1 MQCSHT
7 RTSTHRHT
15 CPHTQTL
22 TCVHIHAM
30 LTHAHVHTRTHAHTQ
45 TLTCIHIHVM
55 LTHAHVHGGCA
66 DPSRE
71 SLLRGP
77 LSEAAPGPALQP
89 LSSESASVP
98 HLEFLTPHILVV
110 GTPRGLQQL
119 ASGSCDL
126 TPAERV
132 TSTPRWA
139 PRADGSSSSPSPSS
153 LQPML
158 IIHEACSSRR
168 VIINLCRDRNR
179 FQHKLLHRIQL
190 FSDCCWLQSTIPK
203 FTAGCASLRLPLPSS
218 QEEETQV
225 RPPPLRPA
233 QVPQTWHG
241 VPAPPRNC
249 CVTHDVHPTSLS
261 SSFLVYKVEE

>member
-1 MQCSHT
+1 MIRRPPRSTQAKTLFPYTTLFRSPPPRPPAPSPGVLRHLLTTRRPQPLHSAPSCVHTRRHSHVHTYMQCSHT

-15 CPHTQTL
+15 CSHTQTL

-55 LTHAHVHGGCA
+55 LTHTHVHGGCA

-139 PRADGSSSSPSPSS
+139 PRADEIGRA
-153 LQPML
+153 
-158 IIHEACSSRR
+158 H
-168 VIINLCRDRNR
+168 V
-179 FQHKLLHRIQL
+179 
-190 FSDCCWLQSTIPK
+190 
-203 FTAGCASLRLPLPSS
+203 
-218 QEEETQV
+218 
-225 RPPPLRPA
+225 
-233 QVPQTWHG
+233 
-241 VPAPPRNC
+241 
-249 CVTHDVHPTSLS
+249 
-261 SSFLVYKVEE
+261 